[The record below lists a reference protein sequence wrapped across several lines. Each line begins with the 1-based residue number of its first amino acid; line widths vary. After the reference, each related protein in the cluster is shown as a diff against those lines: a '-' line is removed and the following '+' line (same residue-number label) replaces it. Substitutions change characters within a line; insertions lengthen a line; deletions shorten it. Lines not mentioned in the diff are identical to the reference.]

1 MFEGYYNKNLK
12 EGEELIRIVR
22 RYYLT
27 YSFHIFLAFI
37 IILIPFFFLY
47 PLFRLGGWGVFFFFL
62 MLIVGILYALRQ
74 SIIYF
79 MNGLVIT
86 KDRIIDFDQKGL
98 FNRVV
103 SESSYS
109 KIQDVSFQVKGIWQT
124 LFNYGDIE
132 IQTAAAQA
140 NLEIKD
146 VAEPQKIQDLI
157 VKIQQE
163 TAKPPEDLSAQELV
177 KMVTKIK
184 KGLGE
189 EKFQEILRSNPE
201 TKPKKGK

>member
-1 MFEGYYNKNLK
+1 MVQ
-12 EGEELIRIVR
+12 IVR

-27 YSFHIFLAFI
+27 YSFHIILAFI
-37 IILIPFFFLY
+37 IILLPFFFLY
-47 PLFRLGGWGVFFFFL
+47 PLFRMGGWGIFFFFL
-62 MLIVGILYALRQ
+62 MLLVGVFYALRQ

-86 KDRIIDFDQKGL
+86 RDRIIDFDQKGL

-103 SESSYS
+103 SESSYG
-109 KIQDVSFQVKGIWQT
+109 KIQDISFKIKGIWQT
-124 LFNYGDIE
+124 VFNYGDIE
-132 IQTAAAQA
+132 IQTAASQA

-177 KMVTKIK
+177 TMVTKIK

-189 EKFQEILRSNPE
+189 EKFQELVRSNTE
-201 TKPKKGK
+201 TKPKKPKKRIAKE